1 MSMQT
6 GVSRRGFMGGLS
18 GAGAIFAAGG
28 VGVPS
33 GMDLGEERMRFG
45 VLADIHIAT
54 RAQQPYFER
63 TLRKFD
69 EWKVDGVVAC
79 GDLADYAMELEL
91 QLLADTW
98 FKVFPDGRGSD
109 GRPVANLMHYG
120 DHDMQD
126 DRYINFKDAVKEWPD
141 EKIRR
146 DSVMF
151 THDRK
156 ASWERCFK
164 EPWSPIAVKE
174 VKGYTFVLSH
184 FTRGEPDNR
193 VGNNVPGLEAAM
205 AGLKLDPKKPVF
217 YSQHRIPRNTA
228 CGPLVW
234 GQDDGS
240 VTKIL
245 SGYPNAVAFCG
256 HCHMGGAYEKSI
268 WQGAFTCVQVPSL
281 RYCVTMQ
288 GRENGYS
295 LKDRPRVVPAN
306 PSKCMGSIGSGECH
320 QGLLCIVH
328 DNAMVIRRWEF
339 THDKPVGPDWVVPI
353 SSFALP
359 PHKRPFAFANR
370 EKVVGVAEFSA
381 RAKVTVGKPVKG
393 KKRDKSEHMMTPVS
407 FPPAIPAK
415 DGFRANDYEV
425 SLELRHGEVERVLLQ
440 KRVYSPMYHRG
451 TEMDVK
457 PVTCMFA
464 ADEIPAGWELRF
476 TVRPVNAF
484 GRKGNPISSDWRKFS

>member
-1 MSMQT
+1 MSKHV
-6 GVSRRGFMGGLS
+6 GVSRRGFVGGLT
-18 GAGAIFAAGG
+18 GAGAMFAAGG
-28 VGVPS
+28 VRVGTGFDP
-33 GMDLGEERMRFG
+33 GKERMRFG

-54 RAQQPYFER
+54 PAQQPYFER
-63 TLRKFD
+63 ALRKFD

-98 FKVFPDGRGSD
+98 FKVFPGGRGSD

-126 DRYINFKDAVKEWPD
+126 ERYINFKDAVAQWPD
-141 EKIRR
+141 EKMRR

-164 EPWSPIAVKE
+164 EEWSVIAVKE
-174 VKGYTFVLSH
+174 VKGYPFVLSH

-193 VGNNVPGLEAAM
+193 LGDNVPGLDEAM
-205 AGLKLDPKKPVF
+205 AKLTPDPSKPVF
-217 YSQHRIPRNTA
+217 YSQHRIPRDTA
-228 CGPLVW
+228 CGSIVW

-281 RYCVTMQ
+281 RYCTTMQ

-295 LKDRPRVVPAN
+295 LKDRPRVVPAH
-306 PSKCMGSIGSGECH
+306 PSKCMRPLGSGKCH
-320 QGLLCIVH
+320 QGLLCMVH
-328 DNAMVIRRWEF
+328 DNALVIRRWEF
-339 THDKPVGPDWVVPI
+339 THDKPVGPDWVVPLD
-353 SSFALP
+353 SFSMP
-359 PHKRPFAFANR
+359 PERRPFAFANR
-370 EKVVGVAEFSA
+370 EKTVGVPDFAPG
-381 RAKVTVGKPVKG
+381 AKVKVSKPLKG
-393 KKRDKSEHMMTPVS
+393 KKRDKTEHMMTTVS
-407 FPPAIPAK
+407 FPPAPPTAE
-415 DGFRANDYEV
+415 GYRANDYEV
-425 SLELRHGEVERVLLQ
+425 SLEQLHGEVERVLLQ
-440 KRVYSPMYHRG
+440 KRVYSPGYHCG
-451 TEMDVK
+451 ADMDVQ
-457 PVTCMFA
+457 PVKCLFA
-464 ADEIPAGWELRF
+464 ADEIPPGWDLRF

-484 GRKGNPISSDWRKFS
+484 GKKGAPISSKWRKFT